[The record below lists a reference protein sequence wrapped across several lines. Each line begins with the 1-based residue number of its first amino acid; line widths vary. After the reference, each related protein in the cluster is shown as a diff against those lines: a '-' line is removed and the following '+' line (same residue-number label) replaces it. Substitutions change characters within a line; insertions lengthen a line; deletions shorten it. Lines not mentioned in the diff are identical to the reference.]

1 MKILYAIQGTGN
13 GHVSRAREIVP
24 FLKKHGEVDLLL
36 SGTQADVGLDHE
48 IRFRFTGFGFVFGK
62 NGGVDIP
69 ATVRQFDTSSFIRNC
84 KNLPV
89 KDYDLVINDF
99 EPVCA
104 WACRFRGKK
113 SVALSHQ
120 AAYLSPKTPQIPGLH
135 WGKQIMN
142 RYAPANQHVGFHFQ
156 KYDTFIHTPVI
167 RNEIRTM
174 KTTTQD
180 YYTVYLPAYSD
191 EMIIRHLAEFSKDRW
206 QVFSK
211 HSKNHYHQDHI
222 EILPVD
228 NEKFINSVANCKGLL
243 TGGGFEGPAEALF
256 MQKKILTV
264 PMRNQY
270 EQLCNALAL
279 EQMGVPVVW
288 KENQFRGKLYS
299 FLEHDDVVQVHYPD
313 ETESIIA
320 DVVQQ
325 YAYL

>member
-1 MKILYAIQGTGN
+1 M
-13 GHVSRAREIVP
+13 
-24 FLKKHGEVDLLL
+24 
-36 SGTQADVGLDHE
+36 
-48 IRFRFTGFGFVFGK
+48 
-62 NGGVDIP
+62 
-69 ATVRQFDTSSFIRNC
+69 
-84 KNLPV
+84 